1 MGVAYSSTKVL
12 LTDFALQSPRAA
24 SPPSS
29 SFTSSPSSSTASN
42 TDSAFIRPQR
52 GVRENCHA
60 TRLSGCDMCSRRT
73 SEHKDLF
80 AKGLAAQCRNTLK
93 KNVFHLFVNG
103 DSSRTATSGRMQHKA
118 PPRLENIASD
128 VVKFLVKQ
136 RHDETVANFG
146 LRFRG
151 AAGNAATCIHILAWR
166 VPPPPAQPPRA
177 AGASGQHTW
186 GSGPSF

>member
-1 MGVAYSSTKVL
+1 MPRHLPPPLSLLLLARPPPATPIVPLYAHNVVCAKTVTPRGFRVVTGVLGELLSTKTFSL
-12 LTDFALQSPRAA
+12 KA
-24 SPPSS
+24 
-29 SFTSSPSSSTASN
+29 
-42 TDSAFIRPQR
+42 
-52 GVRENCHA
+52 
-60 TRLSGCDMCSRRT
+60 
-73 SEHKDLF
+73 
-80 AKGLAAQCRNTLK
+80 LAAQCRNTLK

-103 DSSRTATSGRMQHKA
+103 DSRSSRTATSGRMQHKA